1 MLQYI
6 VQFSIAS
13 LTEGSIYA
21 LIGLGLSIIN
31 RTTEVMFFAQGT
43 LAMVSGVT
51 LYGLLT
57 YGNIPLVPAAFI
69 ALIVTLIVALASQ
82 WLIVLPLLR
91 RGANPHSVS
100 IVTIGVALLLDMGA
114 MVFFGKDPLAVV
126 SFSGEEPIKFL
137 GASVVPQEIWIV
149 CTLLAFSCLFY
160 SFFKKTWTGKAMTGL
175 GENPLLAKAMGFPV
189 RRLFTYSFVFGALT
203 AGAAGLVSAPLSY
216 TGYWI
221 GTRLTIKGFV
231 AIAVGG
237 VKNPLGAVIG
247 GLVTGFFESFGA
259 GFISSGFKDLITM
272 VLLLL
277 VLLWRPQGLMG
288 GR

>member
-13 LTEGSIYA
+13 ITEGSVYA
-21 LIGLGLSIIN
+21 LIGLGLAIIH

-51 LYGLLT
+51 FYALLT
-57 YGNIPLVPAAFI
+57 YSNIPLAFAALI

-82 WLIVLPLLR
+82 WLIVLPLLD
-91 RGANPHSVS
+91 RGATPLSVS
-100 IVTIGVALLLDMGA
+100 IVIIGEALLLDTGA
-114 MVFFGKDPLAVV
+114 MVLFGKDPLAVV

-137 GASVVPQEIWIV
+137 GASIVPQEIWIV

-160 SFFKKTWTGKAMTGL
+160 SFFRKTWTGKAMTGL

-221 GTRLTIKGFV
+221 GTRLTVKGFV
-231 AIAVGG
+231 AAAVGG
-237 VKNPLGAVIG
+237 LNNPLGAVVG
-247 GLVTGFFESFGA
+247 GLLTGFFESFGA
-259 GFISSGFKDLITM
+259 GFISSGFRDLITI

-288 GR
+288 ER